1 MAKKNVADSA
11 KRERRSNKEV
21 AVECLQDGLNKVFKH
36 YSAEDYLTVIVDSL
50 KVSTTNISKKT
61 YTEMS
66 MQELLDAKE
75 ALQKEITAI
84 DKQMALVASRVTAPA
99 NTTISAPAPAVIKE
113 EEKK

>member
-1 MAKKNVADSA
+1 MAKKNVADSV

-84 DKQMALVASRVTAPA
+84 DKQIVLVASRVTAPA
-99 NTTISAPAPAVIKE
+99 PATDK

>member
-1 MAKKNVADSA
+1 MGKKNVADST
-11 KRERRSNKEV
+11 KRERRTNKEV

-36 YSAEDYLTVIVDSL
+36 YSAEDYLTVIVNAL
-50 KVSTTNISKKT
+50 KDTSANISKKS
-61 YTEMS
+61 YADMG

-84 DKQMALVASRVTAPA
+84 DKQMALFASRVTAPA
-99 NTTISAPAPAVIKE
+99 PATDK